1 MRVVKPYYAAALL
14 LALFSCQSAS
24 RKSFSE
30 AAGADSTAVAAT
42 QAAPSPN
49 MIMPL
54 SSPARKMLR
63 TASISARVGDLE
75 AFTMQVEG
83 LANTL
88 HGIVLQST
96 LRNVEQQSNT
106 YAYHGDSLREV
117 TVYRPEAHLELRVP
131 VPMLDSVVHSIARW
145 AQFTDHWELKQEDVT
160 LTMLANRMK
169 ANAAKK
175 AATRQLVTTDKNAL
189 GAANYQDNKTQ
200 ETIDRQVENLSLD
213 DQVAYAALSVD
224 LYQRQVAVTETVINA
239 AAITRAGFGT
249 ELGGAARQGV
259 TILRDVLLGVVTVW
273 PFLLLLGAGVV
284 VYRWWKPA
292 KTA

>member
-30 AAGADSTAVAAT
+30 AASADSTAVAIT
-42 QAAPSPN
+42 QAAPSSN

-54 SSPARKMLR
+54 NSPARRMLR
-63 TASISARVGDLE
+63 TASISARVEDLQ

-83 LANTL
+83 LTGNL
-88 HGIVLQST
+88 HGMVLQST

-106 YAYHGDSLREV
+106 YAYHGDSLRMI
-117 TVYRPEAHLELRVP
+117 TVYQPEAHLELRVP
-131 VPMLDSVVHSIARW
+131 APMLDSVVHSIARW
-145 AQFTDHWELKQEDVT
+145 APFTGHWELKQEDVT

-169 ANAAKK
+169 ANVANK

-189 GAANYQDNKTQ
+189 GAANYQDDKAQ
-200 ETIDRQVENLSLD
+200 ENIDRQVENLSLD

-224 LYQRQVAVTETVINA
+224 LYQRQVAHTETIINA

-249 ELGGAARQGV
+249 ALGGAARRGAM
-259 TILRDVLLGVVTVW
+259 ILRDVLLGIVTVW

-292 KTA
+292 RTA